1 MPALPNHPA
10 YRIWIKDFIKALF
23 DWSFTETVTVKML
36 PLLFC
41 VGVVTA
47 AVASIYLIANAFMSS
62 LWEGLAYFLISPVFF
77 IFAVAAIRSTL
88 EFFSAVFN
96 LQAQMALINSA
107 MKDMNQDIG
116 GMHNKIESM
125 RDNAQLM
132 VDSMN
137 DFKGLTQRLPF
148 MKKNTRP
155 NKAKYWAESPL
166 DAQFDFNDLG
176 NSPDDKSNS

>member
-1 MPALPNHPA
+1 MPAMPNHPA

-23 DWSFTETVTVKML
+23 DLSFKETVTVKML
-36 PLLFC
+36 PLLHC
-41 VGVVTA
+41 VGIITA
-47 AVASIYLIANAFMSS
+47 AVASAYLIVNAFMTS
-62 LWEGLAYFLISPVFF
+62 LWDGLTYLLISPVFF

-96 LQAQMALINSA
+96 LQAHMALINHV
-107 MKDMNQDIG
+107 MKDMNQEIT
-116 GMHNKIESM
+116 GMHNKIEAM

-137 DFKGLTQRLPF
+137 DFKGLTQRIPF
-148 MKKNTRP
+148 MKKNSRP

-166 DAQFDFNDLG
+166 DAQFNFNDHG
-176 NSPDDKSNS
+176 NSNDDSRKL

>member
-1 MPALPNHPA
+1 MPPLPNHPA

-23 DWSFTETVTVKML
+23 DLSFKEVVTVKML
-36 PLLFC
+36 PLLYC
-41 VGVVTA
+41 VGIITA
-47 AVASIYLIANAFMSS
+47 MVASIYLITHAFMKS
-62 LWEGLAYFLISPVFF
+62 LLDGFIYLMIAPIFF

-96 LQAQMALINSA
+96 LQAHMALVNHL
-107 MKDMNQDIG
+107 MKDMNQEIG

-132 VDSMN
+132 IDSMN
-137 DFKGLTQRLPF
+137 DFKDLTQRIPF
-148 MKKNTRP
+148 MKKNSRQ

-166 DAQFDFNDLG
+166 DAQFNFEE
-176 NSPDDKSNS
+176 PDKTPLDH